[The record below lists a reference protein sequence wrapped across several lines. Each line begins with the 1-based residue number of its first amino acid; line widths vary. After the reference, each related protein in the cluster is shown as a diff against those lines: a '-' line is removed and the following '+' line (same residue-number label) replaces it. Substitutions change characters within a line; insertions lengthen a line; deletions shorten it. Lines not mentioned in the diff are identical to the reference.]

1 MTRLLSLADS
11 LALAKLLAPWH
22 RNIPAPGDSCNR
34 GGACDGSCKRLEGAP
49 RAHTVKGGDDGAR

>member
-1 MTRLLSLADS
+1 MKRLLTGADA
-11 LALAKLLAPWH
+11 LALALLLAPWH

-34 GGACDGSCKRLEGAP
+34 GGVCDGSCKGLEDAP